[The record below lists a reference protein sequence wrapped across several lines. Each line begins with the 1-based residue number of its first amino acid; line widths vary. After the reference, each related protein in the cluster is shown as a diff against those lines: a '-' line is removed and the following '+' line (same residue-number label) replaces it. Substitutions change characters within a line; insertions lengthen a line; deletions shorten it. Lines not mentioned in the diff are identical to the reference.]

1 MSARPTGK
9 GGCPN
14 RNGLGSR
21 QPKPKIRQKKEMISV
36 PTPKNKRKFALWL
49 YPETLDK
56 IGQLYTA
63 DDCRSKSEFIEK
75 AVQFYIDHLTAEDQR
90 SMLPNAMLSSMK
102 SIVAESDNRISRL
115 LFKMAVELA
124 VTMNVVAANS
134 DIDDIT
140 LERLKGECVKEVKRL
155 NGNFTFRD
163 ANDWQKG

>member
-1 MSARPTGK
+1 M
-9 GGCPN
+9 
-14 RNGLGSR
+14 
-21 QPKPKIRQKKEMISV
+21 
-36 PTPKNKRKFALWL
+36 PTPKKQTQICTVAIS
-49 YPETLDK
+49 ETLDK
-56 IGQLYTA
+56 IGQLYTE

-102 SIVAESDNRISRL
+102 SIVAESDNRICRL

-134 DIDDIT
+134 DIDDVS

-155 NGNFTFRD
+155 NGNFTFKD
-163 ANDWQKG
+163 ANDWQRG

>member
-1 MSARPTGK
+1 MPI
-9 GGCPN
+9 
-14 RNGLGSR
+14 
-21 QPKPKIRQKKEMISV
+21 PKD
-36 PTPKNKRKFALWL
+36 KRKFALWL

-56 IGQLYTA
+56 IGSLYTA

-102 SIVAESDNRISRL
+102 SIIAESDNRSCRL

-155 NGNFTFRD
+155 NGNFKRHPR
-163 ANDWQKG
+163 